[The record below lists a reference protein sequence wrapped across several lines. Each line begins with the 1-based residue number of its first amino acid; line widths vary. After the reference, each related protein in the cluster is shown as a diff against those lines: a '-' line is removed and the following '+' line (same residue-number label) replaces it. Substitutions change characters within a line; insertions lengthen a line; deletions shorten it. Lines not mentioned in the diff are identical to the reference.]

1 MDSFIMRK
9 YKNTS
14 SNDLSQIIN
23 HRPNKNILINEKT
36 PNLKKY
42 NSKFIL
48 PKIRI
53 KIRLQKSIWK
63 DHPNYKSIKLINTKM
78 NIFEVKDN
86 LNKSSSNN
94 DSNLKIN
101 LMMSGCLDITKI
113 NPPMI
118 PNKCKKNEL
127 NNKLLKK
134 FGLNKS
140 NFSKNKI
147 QDLILSQK
155 AYNIKRKS
163 QNKLHKS
170 NLKKDAMTST
180 YDLKQNFTDV
190 SFPKND
196 TCDNLLKHFKSKTN
210 KNDFIKSQKFNANH
224 CRNNYK
230 TIKIIQIKNGNDE
243 NKNIDKNN
251 FVDPIATETSYII
264 GKSFCFISNTNKK
277 INMNSKY

>member
-23 HRPNKNILINEKT
+23 HRPTKNILINEKT

-42 NSKFIL
+42 NSKFFL

-53 KIRLQKSIWK
+53 KKRLQKSIWK
-63 DHPNYKSIKLINTKM
+63 NHPNYKSIKLINPKM

-118 PNKCKKNEL
+118 SNKCKKNEL

-140 NFSKNKI
+140 NFNKNKI
-147 QDLILSQK
+147 QELILSQK

-163 QNKLHKS
+163 QNKLYKN

-196 TCDNLLKHFKSKTN
+196 TCDNLIKHFKCKTN
-210 KNDFIKSQKFNANH
+210 ENDFIKNKKFNTNH
-224 CRNNYK
+224 SRNNYK

-264 GKSFCFISNTNKK
+264 GKSFGFTSNKNKK